1 MTDTGEFSQVRACA
15 VEADDEVITALY
27 FQTVVE
33 GVTCNPAAP
42 DGGLFII
49 GHQEEHGDAF
59 TSYPRKRSGA
69 GQHPKS
75 GG

>member
-42 DGGLFII
+42 DEGLFII
-49 GHQEEHGDAF
+49 GHQEERVDAF
-59 TSYPRKRSGA
+59 TSYPPETIGCRPAS
-69 GQHPKS
+69 
-75 GG
+75 